1 VGAALVL
8 AWGGR
13 LEAGSRFHGYC
24 GPRRTARVH
33 QRFYEARNELRCRIG
48 YARARHLGHG
58 VRRHHGPGH
67 GGYGYAS
74 GVRRFHGLG
83 DGYYATHGPSRSWH
97 AVRPHYVVPY
107 PYAGGYGY
115 DGWISVGAPDY
126 HRTSDPPVVTVVSTQ
141 RADAVPPAPKPTRSQ
156 RAWSLLARGE
166 ARAALS
172 EFAVLALRSTGDAQV
187 RAGYGL
193 AAAMLGK
200 HDTAIWA
207 MRRALDTNAGVVRDL
222 ALEAELNGRVRRLAE
237 HYADR
242 ARRRG
247 ETGAQFMTATLLLLL
262 HDDDAAAAA
271 VAAAVEAGDTEP
283 STRALDDLLT
293 AERDRGGA
301 EPTETPG
308 ELVAKK

>member
-1 VGAALVL
+1 
-8 AWGGR
+8 
-13 LEAGSRFHGYC
+13 
-24 GPRRTARVH
+24 
-33 QRFYEARNELRCRIG
+33 
-48 YARARHLGHG
+48 
-58 VRRHHGPGH
+58 
-67 GGYGYAS
+67 
-74 GVRRFHGLG
+74 
-83 DGYYATHGPSRSWH
+83 
-97 AVRPHYVVPY
+97 
-107 PYAGGYGY
+107 
-115 DGWISVGAPDY
+115 
-126 HRTSDPPVVTVVSTQ
+126 
-141 RADAVPPAPKPTRSQ
+141 
-156 RAWSLLARGE
+156 
-166 ARAALS
+166 
-172 EFAVLALRSTGDAQV
+172 
-187 RAGYGL
+187 
-193 AAAMLGK
+193 MLGK

-301 EPTETPG
+301 EPTETSG
-308 ELVAKK
+308 ALVANK